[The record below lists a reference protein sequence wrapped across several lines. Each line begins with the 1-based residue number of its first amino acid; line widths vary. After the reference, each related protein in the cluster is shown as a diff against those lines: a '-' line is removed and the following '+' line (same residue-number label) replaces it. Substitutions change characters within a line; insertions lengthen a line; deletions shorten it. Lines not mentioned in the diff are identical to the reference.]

1 MGIVLGVGFHRRRK
15 RTARPVRL
23 LRSLGQSDIEILLHQ
38 RREAE
43 FTQAQ
48 HARRDHRV
56 ENFADR
62 KIERTPEQAQIE
74 IHSLQHDFP
83 LGERSA
89 ERLQIERCERIDQ
102 HVLAV
107 EGQLDETQLF
117 EITVQTVGLGIDGD
131 AIELAQPR
139 EDFREL

>member
-1 MGIVLGVGFHRRRK
+1 M
-15 RTARPVRL
+15 
-23 LRSLGQSDIEILLHQ
+23 HQ

-48 HARRDHRV
+48 HASSDHRV
-56 ENFADR
+56 ENFAHR
-62 KIERTPEQAQIE
+62 KIERTPEQTQIE
-74 IHSLQHDFP
+74 IHSLQHNFA

-102 HVLAV
+102 HVLAI

-117 EITVQTVGLGIDGD
+117 EIAVQTVGLGIDGD